1 MTGTITIELADI
13 AYGTMCMESKFKKS
27 ILLKFRNN
35 IDIESNLM
43 SQLLASIDI
52 YQVKSGSNFIPETV
66 FHKVQLI
73 KKILVYKVFN

>member
-1 MTGTITIELADI
+1 M
-13 AYGTMCMESKFKKS
+13 AYGTMCTGSKFKKS

-52 YQVKSGSNFIPETV
+52 YQVKSGSNFIPES
-66 FHKVQLI
+66 
-73 KKILVYKVFN
+73 VYN

>member
-1 MTGTITIELADI
+1 MTRTITIELADM
-13 AYGTMCMESKFKKS
+13 AYGTMCMESKFKKF

-52 YQVKSGSNFIPETV
+52 YQVKSGSNFIPES
-66 FHKVQLI
+66 
-73 KKILVYKVFN
+73 VYN

>member
-1 MTGTITIELADI
+1 MTGTITIELADM
-13 AYGTMCMESKFKKS
+13 AYGTMCMESKFKKF

-52 YQVKSGSNFIPETV
+52 YQVKSGSNFIPE
-66 FHKVQLI
+66 F
-73 KKILVYKVFN
+73 VYN